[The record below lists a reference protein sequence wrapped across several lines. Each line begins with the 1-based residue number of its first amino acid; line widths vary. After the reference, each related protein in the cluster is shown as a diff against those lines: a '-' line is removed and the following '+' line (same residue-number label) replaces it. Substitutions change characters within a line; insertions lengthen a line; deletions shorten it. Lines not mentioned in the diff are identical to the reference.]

1 MPSEHQREMK
11 YLRQFMAH
19 DDPSERREME
29 AKIVQAQRDERC
41 VRRAVRPMALLGG
54 AVTSQS

>member
-54 AVTSQS
+54 L